1 MKGIVFLD
9 RDGTLIAEEGYL
21 RDPAKVRILPGAVE
35 ALRKLAAGGILL
47 AVTSNQSGVARG
59 IFTYDEM
66 AAVHRAFEAAF
77 RKEGVLFDAVEYC
90 PHHPEGALPEYAV
103 ACACRKPG
111 TAMAEAILRRLGV
124 PGSCPRW
131 VVGDKMTDILFGIRL
146 GAGTVLVGTGYGAGE
161 REEGERMG
169 IVPDAFL
176 PGMREAA
183 MRILSGGEAP

>member
-21 RDPAKVRILPGAVE
+21 RDPAKVRILPGAAE
-35 ALRKLAAGGILL
+35 ALRTLAAEGVLL

-59 IFTYDEM
+59 IFTFDQM
-66 AAVHRAFEAAF
+66 MAVHRTFEAAL
-77 RKEGVLFDAVEYC
+77 RKEGVLLDAVEYC
-90 PHHPEGALPEYAV
+90 PHHPEGVLQEYAI
-103 ACACRKPG
+103 ACPCRKPG
-111 TAMAEAILRRLGV
+111 TGMAEAILRRLGV
-124 PGSCPRW
+124 PESCPRW

-146 GAGTVLVGTGYGAGE
+146 GARTVLVGTGYGAGE

-183 MRILSGGEAP
+183 AWILAGEDAP